1 MVLFDVSLVLERL
14 RNAKGNCCGKNH
26 IVYIL
31 TTFFDTA
38 SLTSSESDRNC
49 IMLEIFSKVTV
60 TEFRTSKVHTKTMKA
75 HCDSYSEIGRRVK
88 SAFPAL
94 QWT

>member
-26 IVYIL
+26 IAL
-31 TTFFDTA
+31 FTFNYFFRDC
-38 SLTSSESDRNC
+38 ECDRNC

-60 TEFRTSKVHTKTMKA
+60 TEFRTSKVHSKTMKA